1 MIPLLSVSPG
11 RNITEKLP
19 DDELF
24 ITPASSDGDEH
35 DSDFVSRNKG
45 EPTNNQPDRIN
56 QIIQISKILVTTN
69 NIVQIQ
75 WNAGPQKLHKFNDW
89 TSKIMKFFRFCSYM
103 NFLMWART

>member
-56 QIIQISKILVTTN
+56 QIIYS
-69 NIVQIQ
+69 NIKNTGPQIQ
-75 WNAGPQKLHKFNDW
+75 KYGTTTQ
-89 TSKIMKFFRFCSYM
+89 IQ
-103 NFLMWART
+103 